1 MHSPRSVLVCQSRS
15 CRKLGA
21 AKVLAAFQ
29 SHPVPDVAV
38 VSSAC
43 LGQCGNGPMVI
54 VEPDQMWYSGVH
66 PDEVP
71 AVVERHLVEGRP
83 VASMLYPKIHG
94 HRRVSKASS
103 PE

>member
-1 MHSPRSVLVCQSRS
+1 MEPPRCVLVCQNRS

-29 SHPVPDVAV
+29 AHPVPDIPVI
-38 VSSAC
+38 SSAC

-54 VEPDQMWYSGVH
+54 VEPDRVWYCRMH
-66 PDEVP
+66 ADEVP
-71 AVVERHLVEGRP
+71 AVVERHLRGGRP
-83 VASMLYPKIHG
+83 VAAMLYPKFHG
-94 HRRVSKASS
+94 QERASKASS